1 LGRSYGDASL
11 NAGGRVLDM
20 TAHRGVRD
28 FAVTSGRITVD
39 AGLSLHDLMRAVLP
53 FGWFVPVTPGTRFVT
68 VGGCI
73 ACDMHG
79 KNHHRDGGFADNV
92 VSFMLLTPAR
102 GGVLVTA
109 RDEPTLFWATAGGM
123 GLTGIITEVTI
134 QLIPV
139 ETAHVR
145 VDTERVG
152 DLDDLMERMASGDHR
167 YRYSVAWIDLLAR
180 GRSMGRSVLTAAE
193 DDPER
198 AVTVACINYVGAV
211 SAGLHVAR
219 HIRRQGHGTLV
230 VLSSVAG
237 ERVRRSNFV
246 YGSTKAGLDA
256 FSQGLDAA
264 LVGSGGRVMI
274 VRPGFVTN
282 AMTAH
287 LPTAPLATTSDA
299 VAAAVVRGLER
310 RTAVVWVPG
319 ILRVVM
325 SVLRHLPRAVFR
337 HLPM

>member
-1 LGRSYGDASL
+1 
-11 NAGGRVLDM
+11 
-20 TAHRGVRD
+20 
-28 FAVTSGRITVD
+28 
-39 AGLSLHDLMRAVLP
+39 
-53 FGWFVPVTPGTRFVT
+53 
-68 VGGCI
+68 
-73 ACDMHG
+73 
-79 KNHHRDGGFADNV
+79 
-92 VSFMLLTPAR
+92 
-102 GGVLVTA
+102 
-109 RDEPTLFWATAGGM
+109 M

-167 YRYSVAWIDLLAR
+167 YRYSVAWIVLLAR

-256 FSQGLDAA
+256 FSQGWTP
-264 LVGSGGRVMI
+264 RWW
-274 VRPGFVTN
+274 
-282 AMTAH
+282 
-287 LPTAPLATTSDA
+287 
-299 VAAAVVRGLER
+299 AAA
-310 RTAVVWVPG
+310 AA
-319 ILRVVM
+319 
-325 SVLRHLPRAVFR
+325 S
-337 HLPM
+337 